1 MRGICLVVFSFSAL
15 GAYADTVVDLGTA
28 GSFAVL
34 AGSTVT
40 NTGSTSISGN
50 LGLWPGSSIAGF
62 PPGLVNPLYT
72 TDDDNAAAM
81 QAQSDLTTA
90 YNFAAGE
97 ACGTTLSGDL
107 GGMTLTP
114 GVYCYRSGEPSAGL
128 TGTLTLN
135 TLGNPDAVFIF
146 QIASTLI
153 TATDSSVV
161 FSVGDSQ
168 DDNVYW
174 QVGSSA
180 TLGVGTEFQGN
191 ILALTSI
198 TLTTGATITCGS
210 ALASGGAVTMDT
222 NTVSI
227 DSAAGCV
234 VPAIVPPVPEPA
246 SAVPL
251 GMGLLGLIVY
261 WRRSRKQ
268 AA

>member
-1 MRGICLVVFSFSAL
+1 LVFFSFSAL
-15 GAYADTVVDLGTA
+15 SAYASAINVDLGTA

-34 AGSTVT
+34 AGSDVT
-40 NTGSTSISGN
+40 NTGSTLIDGN
-50 LGLWPGSSIAGF
+50 LGVWPGTSISGF
-62 PPGLVNPLYT
+62 PPGVVNPLYT